1 MFTIVKEMLMG
12 IVPIPNIWIAQ
23 DNPDDPVLTF
33 NTEASADAKV
43 AELTAADITGRKFK
57 WHNL

>member
-12 IVPIPNIWIAQ
+12 GNPVPNIWIAQ
-23 DNPDDPVLTF
+23 DNPDDLIFTF
-33 NTEASADAKV
+33 NTEAEADAKV
-43 AELTAADITGRKFK
+43 AELAASDTTGRKFK